1 MLIDALKSGDSSHNS
16 LAIENLQKIAVILIN
31 NLCTEFCP
39 AFPVDTFQ
47 TFVNNFILV
56 GLKYNNILVAVQNIS
71 TKISN
76 SSMYKIP
83 SLLIFSKSPR

>member
-1 MLIDALKSGDSSHNS
+1 MLIDALKSDDSSHNS
-16 LAIENLQKIAVILIN
+16 LSIENLQKIAVILVN

-39 AFPVDTFQ
+39 AFAVDTFQ
-47 TFVNNFILV
+47 TFINNFILV
-56 GLKYNNILVAVQNIS
+56 GLKYDNILDAVQNIS

-76 SSMYKIP
+76 SSIYKIP